1 MEDLQYDTMEFDPAA
16 HMCKLQLTGKL
27 GLSQNARVERLTR
40 NAGGMNKGMWTL
52 CDASQALMLKLVG
65 SQRHHSMVPTEAE
78 SFLKLAR
85 EYPNLVNDRDF
96 TFPLKIFRCSG
107 RAGHTHDLIVMRK
120 APGECFTDVIN
131 RKWKSRRVS
140 ELMQDF
146 ESLGSFLAN
155 VHNKHGLQHGDC
167 APSNIFYDEASRH
180 FTMIDIADLCS
191 PQSLSKMQE
200 SDVDHFC
207 NGVRLLSR
215 YHGDQL
221 HSEGV
226 LRFKAG
232 YAKCRQFPC

>member
-1 MEDLQYDTMEFDPAA
+1 MEDLRYDTMEFDPVA
-16 HMCKLQLTGKL
+16 HRCKLQLTSKL
-27 GLSQNARVERLTR
+27 GLSQNARVERLTQ
-40 NAGGMNKGMWTL
+40 NAGGMNNGMWAL

-65 SQRHHSMVPTEAE
+65 SQRHHSMIPTEAE
-78 SFLKLAR
+78 SFLKLAT

-107 RAGHTHDLIVMRK
+107 RVGHTHDLIVMRK

-146 ESLGSFLAN
+146 EALGSFLAN

-167 APSNIFYDEASRH
+167 QPSNIFYDEASGD
-180 FTMIDIADLCS
+180 FTMIDTADLAPSGC
-191 PQSLSKMQE
+191 KMAE
-200 SDVDHFC
+200 GDVDHFC
-207 NGVRLLSR
+207 NGVRLLSK

-221 HSEGV
+221 HSEGA
-226 LRFKAG
+226 LRIKAG
-232 YAKCRQFPC
+232 YAKCRRFPC